1 MRIPLELFVPLL
13 FIPLLLATPFV
24 QAEEHEPIIVQP
36 IIDIDLGG
44 IIEAITTLGVDLT
57 GEISSV
63 PDTTRGLFN
72 DWIDGSIIEFN
83 DPVLA
88 MSFFFLTTNPNP
100 DALFNWWQSIVLI
113 ISSFYLLLFLIIG
126 FMFLY
131 YSINYEKRA
140 VAKEWLKNAFLMIIA
155 VNISFW
161 LYKLI
166 LELSTAITQY
176 MWIDGFGAIFQ
187 NPLSVEAG
195 TLVLLFNS
203 FGVGLAAIT
212 LFVRYVFLM
221 LGVML
226 FPIAI
231 FLYYIPPLKNWGS
244 IIFNLLG
251 VALSMQFID
260 TVILIA
266 TNQLAVDLAG
276 QPGEALV
283 PALSFLLIGIINVLM
298 IVFAT
303 LKAVFSITEN
313 SNVLGFAVGAL
324 TGQIGSLVNAL
335 KPTAQSSGGK

>member
-1 MRIPLELFVPLL
+1 MLKPLEMLL
-13 FIPLLLATPFV
+13 PFLLIPMMLAAPIVHAT
-24 QAEEHEPIIVQP
+24 EHEPIIVRP
-36 IIDIDLGG
+36 IIDIDFGG
-44 IIEAITTLGVDLT
+44 IIDAITNLGVDVT

-63 PDTTRGLFN
+63 PDTTRGLFT
-72 DWIDGSIIEFN
+72 DWVDGSIIEFN
-83 DPVLA
+83 DPILA
-88 MSFFFLTTNPNP
+88 MSFLFLTTNPNP
-100 DALFNWWQSIVLI
+100 DVLFNWWQSIVLI

-155 VNISFW
+155 VNVSFW

-187 NPLSVEAG
+187 NPVSIEAG

-212 LFVRYVFLM
+212 LFIRYVFLM

-231 FLYYIPPLKNWGS
+231 FLFYIPPLKNWGL

-276 QPGEALV
+276 QPGEAIV

-303 LKAVFSITEN
+303 LKAVFGAIEN
-313 SNVLGFAVGAL
+313 SNVLGMAVGAL

-335 KPTAQSSGGK
+335 KPTQNSGGKT